1 MRFLVTRH
9 RAGFDWCLVA
19 TTETNVVDMSPKVSF
34 TRAATPPHTYPRLVF
49 NKNRL
54 FSIRHYSLPCV
65 AHNHVMTHKPV
76 FLFSVFVTLPTEGNT
91 YHKKQKEKKK
101 WPKSLTESEK
111 SYFRRY
117 WNFFETVVF
126 WLSMVTL
133 VIPLKISVKSTCYI
147 CKPTGTRLLVSTLM

>member
-1 MRFLVTRH
+1 MGHWALLWLCFMRFLVTRH

-19 TTETNVVDMSPKVSF
+19 TTETDVVDMSPKVSF
-34 TRAATPPHTYPRLVF
+34 TRAATPPHSYPRLVF

-54 FSIRHYSLPCV
+54 FSIRHYSPPCV

-91 YHKKQKEKKK
+91 YHKKAKREKK

-111 SYFRRY
+111 RAILGVTATFL
-117 WNFFETVVF
+117 ETVVF
-126 WLSMVTL
+126 L
-133 VIPLKISVKSTCYI
+133 
-147 CKPTGTRLLVSTLM
+147 TGYGHSGNTP